1 MSPRIAYL
9 ASIVVAF
16 AAASL
21 PTRAWSAPPRER
33 IEVVVSAEVDA
44 TSRFDSAIRA
54 QLVDVADLVGVDDPG
69 APTLRVQIARTSA
82 GLEVVLLDARGAAL
96 TKPRLL
102 EGDDEVAASAA
113 GAIVRAYVVAKE
125 ENRPTVAAPPST
137 PPEPVRPRVAAVVP
151 TKSRSEVG
159 SVDTGTK
166 RSARHVFRLGA
177 LYTGASYASAL
188 PWQSGGRLEGSIALG
203 SSAYVGLGYALLPGA
218 TVSTPEVDLRISR
231 HGPGAFVGAEVIGER
246 FGVGLDL
253 GAAIDVS
260 SRSTTRAAVGLD
272 ATADATYASA
282 SFTLRGHGRLRLP
295 EGTSLALDLAPAL
308 ELCPGAPS
316 FALGGEGASA
326 LLAPRAARFRLDV
339 GGTFDAF

>member
-1 MSPRIAYL
+1 MSVRIAHVV
-9 ASIVVAF
+9 SIVVAL
-16 AAASL
+16 AAASS
-21 PTRAWSAPPRER
+21 PTRALAAPFRER
-33 IEVVVSAEVDA
+33 IDVIVPAEVDA

-54 QLVDVADLVGVDDPG
+54 QLVDVADLVGADHAG

-82 GLEVVLLDARGAAL
+82 GLELVLLDADGVAL

-125 ENRPTVAAPPST
+125 ETSPLPAESR
-137 PPEPVRPRVAAVVP
+137 PEPPRPRVPAAAP
-151 TKSRSEVG
+151 TPPRTETRSA
-159 SVDTGTK
+159 DTGTK
-166 RSARHVFRLGA
+166 RSTRRLLRLGA
-177 LYTGASYASAL
+177 SYTGASYASAL
-188 PWQSGGRLEGSIALG
+188 PWQSGGRIEGSLALG
-203 SSAYVGLGYALLPGA
+203 STAYVGLGYALLPGA
-218 TVSTPEVDLRISR
+218 TVSTSEVDLRISR
-231 HGPGAFVGAEVIGER
+231 HAPGVFVGAEVLGER
-246 FGVGLDL
+246 FGAGLDL

-272 ATADATYASA
+272 ATTDATYASA

-295 EGTSLALDLAPAL
+295 EGLALDLAPAL

-316 FALGGEGASA
+316 FALGVEGSPA

-339 GGTFDAF
+339 GGTFDVF